1 MSRLAEAETKLA
13 AALEALEAAITAR
26 TAADTAADTIADSA
40 TEHAEGAGLDRQAI
54 LAEIGRIDGQIAGA
68 MKAIET
74 ARHATTG
81 EGGTA

>member
-26 TAADTAADTIADSA
+26 TAADTTADSA

>member
-26 TAADTAADTIADSA
+26 TAADTAADGTTAQR
-40 TEHAEGAGLDRQAI
+40 EGAGLDRQAI
-54 LAEIGRIDGQIAGA
+54 LAEIGRIDRQIAGA

-74 ARHATTG
+74 AQHATTG

>member
-26 TAADTAADTIADSA
+26 TATDTAADSA
-40 TEHAEGAGLDRQAI
+40 AAQAEGAGLDRQAS

-68 MKAIET
+68 MKSIET
-74 ARHATTG
+74 AQRATAT
-81 EGGTA
+81 EGGMA